1 MQALRYFELFLLW
14 FTFSKKFSTKKVV
27 WIWAPLQGRKFDVL
41 RWLLVNRISVLSLTS
56 ALVPFIANPF
66 LQV

>member
-1 MQALRYFELFLLW
+1 MQAVRDFELLLLY

-27 WIWAPLQGRKFDVL
+27 WIWAPLQGRQFDLL
-41 RWLLVNRISVLSLTS
+41 RWLLVSRISVLSLTS